1 MVYVYVADISTLPEP
16 LENVQVMEGLPI
28 ERQKKI
34 LTAKQKQKR
43 LQSLGAG
50 LLLND
55 VLHRYGISVD
65 TLRTDEN
72 GKSLVDG
79 MYFNLS
85 HSGDY
90 VICAVSEKPVGCDIE
105 KIKEA
110 PTQVEKRAFSPE
122 ENAYLKQ
129 FSGDAYNR
137 EFFRFWTKKES
148 FLKMKGIGIRVP
160 LQTLEMTECYFK
172 EYEIP
177 GYQVTVCAE
186 ENEFAEICWETI

>member
-1 MVYVYVADISTLPEP
+1 MVYLYATDVSSLSDP
-16 LENVQVMEGLPI
+16 LECPKVMEELPI
-28 ERQKKI
+28 ERLKKI
-34 LTAKQKQKR
+34 LNAKQQQNR

-50 LLLND
+50 LLLNQ
-55 VLHRYGISVD
+55 VLRRHGVPLD

-72 GKSLVDG
+72 GKPKAEG
-79 MYFNLS
+79 ICFNLS

-105 KIKEA
+105 KIKGA
-110 PTQVEKRAFSPE
+110 PTQVGKRAFSHE

-137 EFFRFWTKKES
+137 EFFRLWTKKES

-160 LQTLEMTECYFK
+160 LQTLEIRGCYFK
-172 EYEIP
+172 EYELP

-186 ENEFAEICWETI
+186 ECEFAGIIWKKI

>member
-1 MVYVYVADISTLPEP
+1 MIYVYVADVSALQDP
-16 LENVQVMEGLPI
+16 LENAQVMECLPI

-34 LTAKQKQKR
+34 LNTKQKQKR

-55 VLHRYGISVD
+55 VLYRYGISID
-65 TLRTDEN
+65 ILRTDEN
-72 GKSLVDG
+72 GKPTVDG
-79 MYFNLS
+79 ICFNLS
-85 HSGDY
+85 HSGNY
-90 VICAVSEKPVGCDIE
+90 VVCAVSERPVGCDIE
-105 KIKEA
+105 QIKEA
-110 PTQVEKRAFSPE
+110 PKQIVSRVFSPE
-122 ENAYLKQ
+122 EMEYLEQ
-129 FSGDAYNR
+129 ISGEAYNR
-137 EFFRFWTKKES
+137 EFFRIWTKKES

>member
-1 MVYVYVADISTLPEP
+1 MVYLYAADISALLEPMEHPE
-16 LENVQVMEGLPI
+16 VMEGLSE
-28 ERQKKI
+28 ERKKKI
-34 LTAKQKQKR
+34 LAAKQKQKR

-50 LLLND
+50 LLLKYVFHKHGFSSN
-55 VLHRYGISVD
+55 
-65 TLRTDEN
+65 TLRTDTN
-72 GKSLVDG
+72 GKPIAEG
-79 MYFNLS
+79 ICFNLS
-85 HSGDY
+85 HSGNY
-90 VICAVSEKPVGCDIE
+90 VVCAVSDRQVGCDIE

-137 EFFRFWTKKES
+137 EFFRLWTEKES
-148 FLKMKGIGIRVP
+148 FLKMKGIGIRAP
-160 LQTLEMTECYFK
+160 LQTLEITECYFK

-186 ENEFAEICWETI
+186 ENEFAEIIWKKI